1 MEMAVLVKSNVMGK
15 FREIKQ
21 AVIESAQAVIVLSWK
36 DATKWTMQNWYRY
49 MVDHIQFEIMD
60 KRMDSVNETDL
71 RQLMGRWDKH
81 SILKKSLMTVE
92 PLEDISATHR
102 SLRLQIEE
110 LKGTLA
116 CLDSENKMFLK
127 DKECIKEQQRSLRE
141 TMGFL
146 KSTIEHLQI
155 TVEDI
160 RQRLDQANT
169 VIQELA
175 LQNKS
180 LVKANEELHQEM
192 QEVTSQVAV
201 FKDNQP
207 AQENELDQMRNLP
220 SEVQNYLRK
229 LEDKLAR
236 MEHNYHVE
244 RIHSGQLKEKVTNLQ
259 TVQDERKKRIK
270 DLQKQQDLCV
280 QQASSGQLDQMPIG
294 ISTHEQVELRLV
306 GDESKEK
313 KVMGWLWTAAKV
325 LMMFLLGCALFL
337 GLVFAYTHFVNP
349 FFISETILVLLSDQS
364 IDRLVHR
371 FSPYLESRN
380 EGLLPF

>member
-1 MEMAVLVKSNVMGK
+1 MVDEITQMAVKGNIVVMGD
-15 FREIKQ
+15 FNMSDVDRNIP
-21 AVIESAQAVIVLSWK
+21 SALTCKSKNIVEAFTGAAL
-36 DATKWTMQNWYRY
+36 A
-49 MVDHIQFEIMD
+49 
-60 KRMDSVNETDL
+60 
-71 RQLMGRWDKH
+71 QLH
-81 SILKKSLMTVE
+81 STLKKSLMTVE
-92 PLEDISATHR
+92 PLEDISAAHR

-110 LKGTLA
+110 MKGTFA
-116 CLDSENKMFLK
+116 FLDSENKMFLK

-141 TMGFL
+141 TMGYL
-146 KSTIEHLQI
+146 KSAIEHLQK

-160 RQRLDQANT
+160 RERLDQANT

-180 LVKANEELHQEM
+180 FVKANEELHQEM

-201 FKDNQP
+201 FKENQP
-207 AQENELDQMRNLP
+207 AQENELKQMRNLP
-220 SEVQNYLRK
+220 SEVQNYLRN
-229 LEDKLAR
+229 LEDKLER

-244 RIHSGQLKEKVTNLQ
+244 RIHSGQLKDKVTNLQ
-259 TVQDERKKRIK
+259 TVQDDWKKRIK

-280 QQASSGQLDQMPIG
+280 QQASSGQLDQTPIG
-294 ISTHEQVELRLV
+294 ISTHEQLELRLV

-313 KVMGWLWTAAKV
+313 KVRDWLWTAAKI

-337 GLVFAYTHFVNP
+337 GLVFAYTYFVNP